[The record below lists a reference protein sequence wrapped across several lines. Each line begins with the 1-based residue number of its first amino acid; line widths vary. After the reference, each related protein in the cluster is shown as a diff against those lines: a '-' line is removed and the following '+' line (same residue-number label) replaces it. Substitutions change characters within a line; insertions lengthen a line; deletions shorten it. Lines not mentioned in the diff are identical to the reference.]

1 MQELEWT
8 QGRGSHAAAQELQV
22 FHVQILTEVYIQ
34 KVDREHSSFV
44 TSPKCY

>member
-1 MQELEWT
+1 
-8 QGRGSHAAAQELQV
+8 V